1 MTCNDRCYQI
11 TSSDSQ
17 HILALKSTHENE
29 DGRIFMHVAY
39 SATHRYNSE
48 LISSDDTDVF
58 VMCLTFHADILAK
71 LFQTCGTKARTNFL
85 DVEKIAKSVGTNVY
99 RSLIGMRAYI
109 GCDIVST
116 YAETRHLRPL
126 KLIGTN
132 KNMQDSCAKLG
143 EEWIATE

>member
-1 MTCNDRCYQI
+1 VTCNDRCYQI

-85 DVEKIAKSVGTNVY
+85 DVEKIAKSVGTNV
-99 RSLIGMRAYI
+99 RQVLIGVNVYS
-109 GCDIVST
+109 GCVAVIPFAESENLSAVKLLST
-116 YAETRHLRPL
+116 
-126 KLIGTN
+126 N
-132 KNMQDSCAKLG
+132 NDMQQKSCV
-143 EEWIATE
+143 